1 MNAIGS
7 PAAAGP
13 PGVSPAPDRRDWL
26 KLAGGMMFGAGV
38 IVLLARKGQDWSDWA
53 IFVVLFAGA
62 LILLGLG
69 VARRAPGELGGWRT
83 SFLVFGTLLLVASL
97 LQFVNAAGGN
107 SGKPLN
113 LFWTFALAG
122 AVAVVSSL
130 ALRANVQML
139 VGALFGLVVWVEL
152 WTKIIDNP
160 SADTLRWLLV
170 VLAAIYVVAAFL
182 LGRLRAADRV
192 ATPYAPQASDRVAP
206 PYAPQASDL
215 ITVAGIAAVLASIVT
230 LSVGLQ
236 SIIGVGG

>member
-7 PAAAGP
+7 PAAAVP
-13 PGVSPAPDRRDWL
+13 PGRYPALDRRDSQTL
-26 KLAGGMMFGAGV
+26 SGGTMFGAGV

-53 IFVVLFAGA
+53 IFAVLFVGA

-97 LQFVNAAGGN
+97 LQFVNAAGGD

-139 VGALFGLVVWVEL
+139 VGALFGLVAWLAL
-152 WTKIIDNP
+152 WSKILDNP
-160 SADTLRWLLV
+160 SGDTIRWLLI
-170 VLAAIYVVAAFL
+170 VLAAIYVVAAFV
-182 LGRLRAADRV
+182 LGRRRVGDRV
-192 ATPYAPQASDRVAP
+192 
-206 PYAPQASDL
+206 
-215 ITVAGIAAVLASIVT
+215 
-230 LSVGLQ
+230 
-236 SIIGVGG
+236 